1 MAKILKIFRT
11 FLLVGLFL
19 GMNVQAPNALAKKTD
34 SIPYQLEQVES
45 AETDSQ
51 MNQTIPDSYD
61 LVGENTTFQL
71 YANKS
76 TLAFKV
82 VDKRSEYVWGSNLD
96 SVSTDDNLNK
106 TWTAFASSG
115 ISIDY
120 LDQTAD
126 SKRASITTANQTMD
140 VRPIDQ
146 GFQATVT
153 FTDASITI
161 GLIVKLEVNGVSVE
175 VPSESIKEADPKY
188 KLGLLYVYPF
198 LGATKEDSVPGYMF
212 IPDGAG
218 TLIRFS
224 ASTKAKNMF
233 YGRYYGSDL
242 GMIAN
247 LPFDRTV
254 NRPFTLSIPVFGM
267 VQGEK
272 QNAFISIVES
282 GASYGELQV
291 HPAGVITGFNFLYNA
306 FVYNES
312 YYQATN
318 KSGDGVTTIQHKTNV
333 FDVKVHYRF
342 LTKDASDYVGMAKSY
357 QQYLK
362 DNGVLKKISDL
373 NANIGIRLE
382 FLGGEKER
390 ILFWDRSIPM
400 TTVSQMS
407 DILKDLNIKNPDV
420 VYYGWQPLGAS
431 STPPTSMRLE
441 NSLGNLDQLKSL
453 IDKIT
458 TDGGNFYLYLDPQAA
473 LKDEGGYSSRNDL
486 AMAITNVN
494 LLGYNRNKVNYYL
507 NIDAL
512 NNNYSSL
519 SKDVFTNLKAGLALD
534 GIGSMLYS
542 DFKNNHFLNR
552 ENAIKMYQKLIADN
566 GGSTS
571 FYTPNDYMFA
581 YMKAYYDMP
590 LTDSGYIYTSE
601 VVPFLQIV
609 FAGYVP
615 FYGPAL
621 NFTSNVQQDLLRQV
635 DFDVYPSYFLSND
648 ITAKILNTKSNW
660 IYTSS
665 YTQWEQEI
673 KRAYLWLN
681 NLLGPVKGQEIIARE
696 TLADG
701 VIATTYSNGKQI
713 IVNYTDQ
720 PFAAGNVTVNSQ
732 DAVIRQVLP

>member
-1 MAKILKIFRT
+1 MAKMLKIFRT
-11 FLLVGLFL
+11 FLLACLLLGLN
-19 GMNVQAPNALAKKTD
+19 GQTPVAMAMMTD
-34 SIPYQLEQVES
+34 SILTQRMQVES
-45 AETDSQ
+45 AASKTQ
-51 MNQTIPDSYD
+51 LGQTIPDSYQ
-61 LVGENTTFQL
+61 LVGENSTFQL
-71 YANKS
+71 YVDKA

-82 VDKRSEYVWGSNLD
+82 VDKRSDFMWSSNLD
-96 SVSTDDNLNK
+96 SVSPDDGLNK

-120 LDQTAD
+120 LDQTAK
-126 SKRASITTANQTMD
+126 SKRASLTNANKTMD
-140 VRPIDQ
+140 VRTSDQ

-153 FTDASITI
+153 FTDASITV
-161 GLIVKLEVNGVSVE
+161 GLNVTLEENGVRVE
-175 VPSESIKEADPKY
+175 VPSASINEADPNF

-218 TLIRFS
+218 SLLRLS
-224 ASTKAKNMF
+224 ATTKAKNMF

-242 GMIAN
+242 GMIAT
-247 LPFDRTV
+247 LPYDKNV

-291 HPAGVITGFNFLYNA
+291 HPAGVITKFNFLYNA

-312 YYQATN
+312 YYQATS
-318 KSGDGVTTIQHKTNV
+318 KSGDGVTTIQHNTNM

-342 LTKDASDYVGMAKSY
+342 LTKDASDYVGMARSY

-362 DNGVLKKISDL
+362 DNGVLQKVFDL
-373 NANIGIRLE
+373 NSNIGIRLE

-407 DILKDLNIKNPDV
+407 DILRDLNIKNPDV

-431 STPPTSMRLE
+431 NMPPKSMQLE
-441 NSLGNLDQLKSL
+441 SSLGTLEQLKAL
-453 IDKIT
+453 VDKT
-458 TDGGNFYLYLDPQAA
+458 TSDGGNFYLYLDPQAA
-473 LKDEGGYSSRNDL
+473 IKDEGGYSPRNDL

-494 LLGYNRNKVNYYL
+494 LLGYNRGKINFYL
-507 NIDAL
+507 NYDAL
-512 NNNYSSL
+512 RNNYASL
-519 SKDVFTNLKAGLALD
+519 SKDVFNNLKAGLALD
-534 GIGSMLYS
+534 SIGSMLYS
-542 DFKNNHFLNR
+542 DFKTNHFLNR
-552 ENAIKMYQKLIADN
+552 EDAIKLYTQLIADH

-615 FYGPAL
+615 FYGPAM
-621 NFTSNVQQDLLRQV
+621 NFTSNVKQDLLRQV

-648 ITAKILNTKSNW
+648 ITAKILKTSSNW
-660 IYTSS
+660 IYSSS
-665 YTQWEQEI
+665 YSQWKQEI
-673 KRAYLWLN
+673 KNDYLWLN
-681 NLLGPVKGQEIIARE
+681 NLLGPVKGQEIIARQV
-696 TLADG
+696 LADG
-701 VIATTYSNGKQI
+701 IIATTYGNGKQI

-720 PFAAGNVTVNSQ
+720 PFTIGNLTVNPQ
-732 DAVIRQVLP
+732 DAGIR

>member
-1 MAKILKIFRT
+1 MAKMLKIFRT
-11 FLLVGLFL
+11 FLLACLLLGLN
-19 GMNVQAPNALAKKTD
+19 GQTPVAMAMMTD
-34 SIPYQLEQVES
+34 SILTQRMQVES
-45 AETDSQ
+45 AASKTQ
-51 MNQTIPDSYD
+51 LGQTIPDSYQ
-61 LVGENTTFQL
+61 LVGENSTFQL
-71 YANKS
+71 YVDKA

-82 VDKRSEYVWGSNLD
+82 VDKRSDFMWSSNLD
-96 SVSTDDNLNK
+96 SVSPDDGLNK

-120 LDQTAD
+120 LDQTAK
-126 SKRASITTANQTMD
+126 SKRASLTNANKTMD
-140 VRPIDQ
+140 VRTSDQ

-153 FTDASITI
+153 FTDASITV
-161 GLIVKLEVNGVSVE
+161 GLNVTLEENGVRVE
-175 VPSESIKEADPKY
+175 VPSASINEADPNF

-218 TLIRFS
+218 SLLRLS
-224 ASTKAKNMF
+224 ATTKAKNMF

-242 GMIAN
+242 GMIAT
-247 LPFDRTV
+247 LPYDKNV

-291 HPAGVITGFNFLYNA
+291 HPAGVITKFNFLYNA

-312 YYQATN
+312 YYQATS
-318 KSGDGVTTIQHKTNV
+318 KSGDGVTTIQHNTNL

-342 LTKDASDYVGMAKSY
+342 LTKDASDYVGMARSY

-362 DNGVLKKISDL
+362 DNGVLQKVFDL
-373 NANIGIRLE
+373 NSNIGIRLE

-407 DILKDLNIKNPDV
+407 DILRDLNIKNPDV

-431 STPPTSMRLE
+431 NMPPKSMQLE
-441 NSLGNLDQLKSL
+441 SSLGTLEQLKAL
-453 IDKIT
+453 VDKT
-458 TDGGNFYLYLDPQAA
+458 TSDGGNFYLYLDPQAA
-473 LKDEGGYSSRNDL
+473 IKDEGGYSPRNDL

-494 LLGYNRNKVNYYL
+494 LLGYNRGKINFYL
-507 NIDAL
+507 NYDAL
-512 NNNYSSL
+512 RNNYASL
-519 SKDVFTNLKAGLALD
+519 SKDVFNNLKAGLALD
-534 GIGSMLYS
+534 SIGSMLYS
-542 DFKNNHFLNR
+542 DFKTNHFLNR
-552 ENAIKMYQKLIADN
+552 EDAIKLYTQLIADH

-615 FYGPAL
+615 FYGPAM
-621 NFTSNVQQDLLRQV
+621 NFTSNVKQDLLRQV

-648 ITAKILNTKSNW
+648 ITAKILKTSSNW
-660 IYTSS
+660 IYSSS
-665 YTQWEQEI
+665 YSQWKQEI
-673 KRAYLWLN
+673 KNDYLWLN
-681 NLLGPVKGQEIIARE
+681 NLLGPVKGQEIIARQV
-696 TLADG
+696 LADG
-701 VIATTYSNGKQI
+701 IIATTYGNGKQI

-720 PFAAGNVTVNSQ
+720 PFTIGNLTVNPQ
-732 DAVIRQVLP
+732 DAGIR

>member
-1 MAKILKIFRT
+1 MAKTLKVIRT
-11 FLLVGLFL
+11 FLLVCLFV
-19 GMNVQAPNALAKKTD
+19 GMNVQAPNALANRTA
-34 SIPYQLEQVES
+34 SIPNQPEQLEL
-45 AETDSQ
+45 AETNSQ
-51 MNQTIPDSYD
+51 IYQTIPDSYD

-71 YANKS
+71 YANKT

-82 VDKRSEYVWGSNLD
+82 VDKRSGYVWNSNLD
-96 SVSTDDNLNK
+96 SVSPDDKLNK
-106 TWTAFASSG
+106 TWTSFATSG

-120 LDQTAD
+120 LDQTAS
-126 SKRASITTANQTMD
+126 SKRASITTANQTID
-140 VRPIDQ
+140 FKPIKD
-146 GFQATVT
+146 GFQAIVT
-153 FTDASITI
+153 FTDASISI
-161 GLIVKLEVNGVSVE
+161 GLMVKLEANGVSVA

-198 LGATKEDSVPGYMF
+198 LGASKEDSVPGYMF

-224 ASTKAKNMF
+224 ATTKAKNMF

-242 GMIAN
+242 GMITS

-254 NRPFTLSIPVFGM
+254 NRPYNLSIPVFGM

-272 QNAFISIVES
+272 ENAFISIVES

-291 HPAGVITGFNFLYNA
+291 HPAGVITRFNFLYNA

-318 KSGDGVTTIQHKTNV
+318 KSGDGVTTIQHNTNV

-342 LTKDASDYVGMAKSY
+342 LTKDASDIVGMAKSY

-362 DNGVLKKISDL
+362 DNGVLEKIFDL

-420 VYYGWQPLGAS
+420 IYYGWQPLGAS
-431 STPPTSMRLE
+431 SMPPTSMRLE
-441 NSLGNLDQLKSL
+441 GSLGNLAQLKLL
-453 IDKIT
+453 IDKVT

-473 LKDEGGYSSRNDL
+473 LRDEGGYSPRYDL
-486 AMAITNVN
+486 AMAITNVD
-494 LLGYNRNKVNYYL
+494 LEGYNRNKVNYYL
-507 NIDAL
+507 NYAAL
-512 NNNYSSL
+512 NNDYSSL
-519 SKDVFTNLKAGLALD
+519 SKDVFTNLKAGLAID
-534 GIGSMLYS
+534 SIGSMLYS
-542 DFKNNHFLNR
+542 DFKANHFLNR
-552 ENAIKMYQKLIADN
+552 ENAIKMYKKLIADN

-571 FYTPNDYMFA
+571 FYTPNDYMFEN
-581 YMKAYYDMP
+581 MKAYYDMP

-648 ITAKILNTKSNW
+648 ITAKILNTSSNW

-665 YTQWEQEI
+665 YTQWEKEI

-681 NLLGPVKGQEIIARE
+681 NLLGPVKGQEIIARQ

-701 VIATTYSNGKQI
+701 VVATTYSNGKQI

-720 PFAAGNVTVNSQ
+720 PFTAGNVTVNSQ
-732 DAVIRQVLP
+732 DAVIR

>member
-1 MAKILKIFRT
+1 MAKMLKIFRT
-11 FLLVGLFL
+11 FLLACLLLGLN
-19 GMNVQAPNALAKKTD
+19 GQTPVAMAMMTD
-34 SIPYQLEQVES
+34 SILTQRMQVES
-45 AETDSQ
+45 AASKTQ
-51 MNQTIPDSYD
+51 LGQTIPDSYQ
-61 LVGENTTFQL
+61 LVGENSTFQL
-71 YANKS
+71 YVDKA

-82 VDKRSEYVWGSNLD
+82 VDKRSDFMWSSNLD
-96 SVSTDDNLNK
+96 SVSPDDGLNK

-120 LDQTAD
+120 LDQTAK
-126 SKRASITTANQTMD
+126 SKRASLTNANKTMD
-140 VRPIDQ
+140 VRTSDQ

-153 FTDASITI
+153 FTDASITV
-161 GLIVKLEVNGVSVE
+161 GLNVTLEENGVRVE
-175 VPSESIKEADPKY
+175 VPSASINEADPNF

-218 TLIRFS
+218 SLLRLS
-224 ASTKAKNMF
+224 ATTKAKNMF

-242 GMIAN
+242 GMIAT
-247 LPFDRTV
+247 LPYDKNV

-291 HPAGVITGFNFLYNA
+291 HPAGVITKFNFLYNA

-312 YYQATN
+312 YYQATS
-318 KSGDGVTTIQHKTNV
+318 KSGDGVTTIQHNTNM

-342 LTKDASDYVGMAKSY
+342 LTKDASDYVGMARSY

-362 DNGVLKKISDL
+362 DNGVLQKVFDL
-373 NANIGIRLE
+373 NSNIGIRLE

-407 DILKDLNIKNPDV
+407 DILRDLNIKNPDV

-431 STPPTSMRLE
+431 NMPPKSMQLE
-441 NSLGNLDQLKSL
+441 SSLGTLEQLKTL
-453 IDKIT
+453 VDKT
-458 TDGGNFYLYLDPQAA
+458 TSDGGNFYLYLDPQAA
-473 LKDEGGYSSRNDL
+473 IKDEGGYSPRNDL

-494 LLGYNRNKVNYYL
+494 LLGYNRGKINFYL
-507 NIDAL
+507 NYDAL
-512 NNNYSSL
+512 RNNYASL
-519 SKDVFTNLKAGLALD
+519 SKDVFNNLKAGLALD
-534 GIGSMLYS
+534 SIGSMLYS
-542 DFKNNHFLNR
+542 DFKTNHFLNR
-552 ENAIKMYQKLIADN
+552 EDAIKLYTQLIADH

-615 FYGPAL
+615 FYGPAM
-621 NFTSNVQQDLLRQV
+621 NFTSNVKQDLLRQV

-648 ITAKILNTKSNW
+648 ITAKILKTSSNW
-660 IYTSS
+660 IYSSS
-665 YTQWEQEI
+665 YSQWKQEI
-673 KRAYLWLN
+673 KNDYLWLN
-681 NLLGPVKGQEIIARE
+681 NLLGPVKGQEIIARQV
-696 TLADG
+696 LADG
-701 VIATTYSNGKQI
+701 IIATTYGNGKQI

-720 PFAAGNVTVNSQ
+720 PFTIGNLTVNPQ
-732 DAVIRQVLP
+732 DAGIR

>member
-1 MAKILKIFRT
+1 MAKMLKIFRT
-11 FLLVGLFL
+11 FLLACLLLGLN
-19 GMNVQAPNALAKKTD
+19 GQTPVAMAMMTD
-34 SIPYQLEQVES
+34 SILTQRMQVES
-45 AETDSQ
+45 AASKTQ
-51 MNQTIPDSYD
+51 LGQTIPDSYQ
-61 LVGENTTFQL
+61 LVGENSTFQL
-71 YANKS
+71 YVDKA

-82 VDKRSEYVWGSNLD
+82 VDKRSDFMWSSNLD
-96 SVSTDDNLNK
+96 SVSPDDGLNK

-120 LDQTAD
+120 LDQTAK
-126 SKRASITTANQTMD
+126 SKRASLTNANKTMD
-140 VRPIDQ
+140 VRTSDQ

-153 FTDASITI
+153 FTDASITV
-161 GLIVKLEVNGVSVE
+161 GLNVTLEENGVRVE
-175 VPSESIKEADPKY
+175 VPSASINEADPNF

-218 TLIRFS
+218 SLLRLS
-224 ASTKAKNMF
+224 ATTKAKNMF

-242 GMIAN
+242 GMIAT
-247 LPFDRTV
+247 LPYDKNV

-291 HPAGVITGFNFLYNA
+291 HPAGVITKFNFLYNA

-312 YYQATN
+312 YYQATS
-318 KSGDGVTTIQHKTNV
+318 KSGDGVTTIQHNTNM

-342 LTKDASDYVGMAKSY
+342 LTKDASDYVGMARSY

-362 DNGVLKKISDL
+362 DNGVLQKVFDL
-373 NANIGIRLE
+373 NSNIGIRLE

-407 DILKDLNIKNPDV
+407 DILRDLNIKNPDV

-431 STPPTSMRLE
+431 NMPPKSMQLE
-441 NSLGNLDQLKSL
+441 SSLGTLEQLKAL
-453 IDKIT
+453 VDKT
-458 TDGGNFYLYLDPQAA
+458 TSDGGNFYLYLDPQAA
-473 LKDEGGYSSRNDL
+473 IKDEGGYSPRNDL

-494 LLGYNRNKVNYYL
+494 LLGYNRGKINFYL
-507 NIDAL
+507 NYDAL
-512 NNNYSSL
+512 RNNYSSL
-519 SKDVFTNLKAGLALD
+519 SKDVFNNLKAGLALD
-534 GIGSMLYS
+534 SIGSMLYS
-542 DFKNNHFLNR
+542 DFKTNHFLNR
-552 ENAIKMYQKLIADN
+552 EDAIKLYAQLIADH

-615 FYGPAL
+615 FYGPAM
-621 NFTSNVQQDLLRQV
+621 NFTSNVKQDLLRQV

-648 ITAKILNTKSNW
+648 ITAKILKTSSNW
-660 IYTSS
+660 IYSSS
-665 YTQWEQEI
+665 YSQWKQEI
-673 KRAYLWLN
+673 KNDYLWLN
-681 NLLGPVKGQEIIARE
+681 NLLGPVKGQEIIARQV
-696 TLADG
+696 LADG
-701 VIATTYSNGKQI
+701 IIATTYGNGKQI

-720 PFAAGNVTVNSQ
+720 PFTIGNLTVNPQ
-732 DAVIRQVLP
+732 DAGIR

>member
-1 MAKILKIFRT
+1 MAKMLKIFRT
-11 FLLVGLFL
+11 FLLACLLLGLN
-19 GMNVQAPNALAKKTD
+19 GQTPVAMAMMTD
-34 SIPYQLEQVES
+34 SILTQRMQVES
-45 AETDSQ
+45 AASKTQ
-51 MNQTIPDSYD
+51 LGQTIPDSYQ
-61 LVGENTTFQL
+61 LVGENSTFQL
-71 YANKS
+71 YVDKA

-82 VDKRSEYVWGSNLD
+82 VDKRSDFMWSSNLD
-96 SVSTDDNLNK
+96 SVSPDDGLNK

-120 LDQTAD
+120 LDQTAK
-126 SKRASITTANQTMD
+126 SKRASLTNANKTMD
-140 VRPIDQ
+140 VRTSDQ

-153 FTDASITI
+153 FTDASITV
-161 GLIVKLEVNGVSVE
+161 GLNVTLEENGVRVE
-175 VPSESIKEADPKY
+175 VPSASINEADPNF

-218 TLIRFS
+218 SLLRLS
-224 ASTKAKNMF
+224 ATTKAKNMF

-242 GMIAN
+242 GMIAT
-247 LPFDRTV
+247 LPYDKNV

-291 HPAGVITGFNFLYNA
+291 HPAGVITKFNFLYNA

-312 YYQATN
+312 YYQATS
-318 KSGDGVTTIQHKTNV
+318 KSGDGVTTIQHNTNM

-342 LTKDASDYVGMAKSY
+342 LTKDASDYVGMARSY

-362 DNGVLKKISDL
+362 DNGVLQKVFDL

-407 DILKDLNIKNPDV
+407 DILRDLNIKNPDV

-431 STPPTSMRLE
+431 NMPPKSMQLE
-441 NSLGNLDQLKSL
+441 SSLGTLEQLKAL
-453 IDKIT
+453 VDKT
-458 TDGGNFYLYLDPQAA
+458 TSDGGNFYLYLDPQAA
-473 LKDEGGYSSRNDL
+473 IKDEGGYSPRNDL

-494 LLGYNRNKVNYYL
+494 LLGYNRGKINFYL
-507 NIDAL
+507 NYDAL
-512 NNNYSSL
+512 RNNYASL
-519 SKDVFTNLKAGLALD
+519 SKDVFNNLKAGLALD
-534 GIGSMLYS
+534 SIGSMLYS
-542 DFKNNHFLNR
+542 DFKTNHFLNR
-552 ENAIKMYQKLIADN
+552 EDAIKLYTQLIADH

-615 FYGPAL
+615 FYGPAM
-621 NFTSNVQQDLLRQV
+621 NFTSNVKQDLLRQV

-648 ITAKILNTKSNW
+648 ITAKILKTSSNW
-660 IYTSS
+660 IYSSS
-665 YTQWEQEI
+665 YSQWKQEI
-673 KRAYLWLN
+673 KNDYLWLN
-681 NLLGPVKGQEIIARE
+681 NLLGPVKGQEIIARQV
-696 TLADG
+696 LADG
-701 VIATTYSNGKQI
+701 IIATTYGNGKQI

-720 PFAAGNVTVNSQ
+720 PFTIGNLTVNPQ
-732 DAVIRQVLP
+732 DAGIR